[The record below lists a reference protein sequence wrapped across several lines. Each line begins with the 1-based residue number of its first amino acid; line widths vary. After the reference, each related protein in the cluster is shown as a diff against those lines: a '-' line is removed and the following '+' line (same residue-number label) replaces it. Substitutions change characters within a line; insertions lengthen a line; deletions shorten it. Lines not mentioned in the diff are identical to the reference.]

1 MREQLSEHEQK
12 DEEIARLIQSGQLGF
27 FDILIERY
35 EVKIRRY
42 ARKFLSEQEDINDVL
57 QDIFIKTYKNI
68 QGFDPKRKFSSWLYR
83 IAHNELI
90 NVLKKKKKNP
100 LPLFD
105 LDVFFPHYSRNNN
118 NVKQEINR
126 QEMSKMIDK
135 CLAQLSAK
143 YREPMIL
150 YYFEDLSYQEIAD
163 ILEIPISTVGIR
175 LKRAKE
181 IIRKIYQKYER

>member
-1 MREQLSEHEQK
+1 MREQLSEKK

-57 QDIFIKTYKNI
+57 QDIFIKVYKNI